1 MYLTVHYYWVKDKFH
16 FVSIF
21 SWLHCSQG
29 QNIHINCF
37 SLFIFMAV
45 WKIFTLIHSLKP
57 TMMNRNLTVHSDVTA
72 INSSNFL
79 SPVYTLFSFFRYLRL
94 YLSVLAA
101 EEFSGYQCM
110 IRIPVNI
117 LLLGMLGILK
127 EFTNMSH
134 YSVLTIIK
142 KTFHCTYVKN
152 WANIKFHYKYI
163 V

>member
-1 MYLTVHYYWVKDKFH
+1 
-16 FVSIF
+16 
-21 SWLHCSQG
+21 
-29 QNIHINCF
+29 
-37 SLFIFMAV
+37 
-45 WKIFTLIHSLKP
+45 
-57 TMMNRNLTVHSDVTA
+57 MNRNLTVHSDVTA

-152 WANIKFHYKYI
+152 
-163 V
+163 